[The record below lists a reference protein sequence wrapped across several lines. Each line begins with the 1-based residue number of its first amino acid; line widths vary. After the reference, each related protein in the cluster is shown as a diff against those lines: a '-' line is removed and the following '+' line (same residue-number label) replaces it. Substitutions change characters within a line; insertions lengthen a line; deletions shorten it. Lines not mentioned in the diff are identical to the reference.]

1 MFLFSFVY
9 LLDNCDLIS
18 VLILVIMIFYTV
30 WVCAVIQILRFQ
42 DETENDQLLKFCQN
56 NNNNNN
62 NGVMNKY
69 CVLQT
74 VLFPAINEIQAQL
87 FLPPSSSSYEMQ
99 QALTCS

>member
-18 VLILVIMIFYTV
+18 VLILVIMIFHTV
-30 WVCAVIQILRFQ
+30 WVRAVIQILRFQ
-42 DETENDQLLKFCQN
+42 DETENDQLLKFCQ
-56 NNNNNN
+56 NNNNN

-87 FLPPSSSSYEMQ
+87 FLPPSSSGYEMH

>member
-1 MFLFSFVY
+1 MTNYLNFVK
-9 LLDNCDLIS
+9 
-18 VLILVIMIFYTV
+18 T
-30 WVCAVIQILRFQ
+30 
-42 DETENDQLLKFCQN
+42 TTT
-56 NNNNNN
+56 NNNN